1 MQRILV
7 VEDDFDIQELLQNF
21 LQEAGYEVAVAN
33 DGVEALSLFAG
44 ERYDLIVL
52 DIMLPK
58 IDGYGVCELIRKQSD
73 VPIIMLTALSGEEDQ
88 IKGLDLQVDD
98 YITKP
103 FSMPV
108 LLRKIAA
115 VLRRSNRG
123 TDEKYQIITYGNL
136 RLNCDGYTATV
147 DGTNFEL
154 TQKEFEIRFGI
165 VMLFHYINEEHID
178 SLLAYADLFK
188 HEAYYAR
195 MAMAWMISICFI
207 KFPQKTMKYLQQSKL
222 DDWTYNKAIQK
233 TIESLRINKE
243 TKDTLRTMKRR

>member
-1 MQRILV
+1 MQKILV

-21 LQEAGYEVAVAN
+21 LQEAGYEVAVPN

-103 FSMPV
+103 FSC
-108 LLRKIAA
+108 LSCSAK
-115 VLRRSNRG
+115 
-123 TDEKYQIITYGNL
+123 L
-136 RLNCDGYTATV
+136 RLY
-147 DGTNFEL
+147 
-154 TQKEFEIRFGI
+154 FGAVTGKQMKSI
-165 VMLFHYINEEHID
+165 K
-178 SLLAYADLFK
+178 SLL
-188 HEAYYAR
+188 
-195 MAMAWMISICFI
+195 MAICF
-207 KFPQKTMKYLQQSKL
+207 
-222 DDWTYNKAIQK
+222 
-233 TIESLRINKE
+233 
-243 TKDTLRTMKRR
+243 